1 LENRNPDYVCEL
13 IDKYKVELLPTS
25 PTFLNMMLLSRA
37 YERHNLKSLKI
48 ITYGSE
54 PMPETVLQ
62 KLNSHFSNIKLQQ
75 TYGLIELGV
84 MSSKSKDNESLWVK
98 IGGNGYQTRVANGL
112 LEIKSDSA
120 MIGYL
125 NAESPYTEDGW
136 FKTGDAVEVDG
147 EYFKILGRKSELIN
161 VGGEKVYPQEVEN
174 LILTIDHVLDV
185 QVYGEKHPF
194 TGNIVCAKIVSD
206 DKCDVEVLK
215 REIKQVCK
223 KKLASF
229 KVPVKIKITN
239 ETLYSNRFKKQRIS

>member
-1 LENRNPDYVCEL
+1 M
-13 IDKYKVELLPTS
+13 I
-25 PTFLNMMLLSRA
+25 LLSRA
-37 YERHNLKSLKI
+37 YERHDLNSLKI

-54 PMPETVLQ
+54 PMPESVLQ
-62 KLNSHFSNIKLQQ
+62 KLNKYFPNIKMQQ

-98 IGGNGYQTRVANGL
+98 IGGNGFETRVIDGL

-125 NAESPYTEDGW
+125 NADSPYTDDGW

-147 EYFKILGRKSELIN
+147 DFFKILGRKSELIN

-174 LILTIDHVLDV
+174 LILSIDHVLDV

-194 TGNIVCAKIVSD
+194 TGNIVCAKILFD
-206 DKCDVEVLK
+206 EKCEIDVLK
-215 REIKQVCK
+215 KEIKQTCK
-223 KKLASF
+223 ISLESF
-229 KVPVKIKITN
+229 KVPVKIYITN
-239 ETLYSNRFKKQRIS
+239 ETLYSNRFKKQRTI